1 MRVAMEWDSVNLH
14 RTMARMAGCGKE
26 NAEMLITA
34 AAAVS
39 AQLVVRAGRAQAL
52 RGNETIKRTM
62 KAWEVPKE
70 GSLF

>member
-1 MRVAMEWDSVNLH
+1 MQWSGIASICTAPRL
-14 RTMARMAGCGKE
+14 AGCGKE

-39 AQLVVRAGRAQAL
+39 AQLVVQTGERAL

-62 KAWEVPKE
+62 KAAPKK

>member
-1 MRVAMEWDSVNLH
+1 MEWDSVNLH
-14 RTMARMAGCGKE
+14 RTMTRMAGCGKE

-34 AAAVS
+34 AAAAVS
-39 AQLVVRAGRAQAL
+39 AQLVVQTGERAL

>member
-1 MRVAMEWDSVNLH
+1 MRE
-14 RTMARMAGCGKE
+14 E

-39 AQLVVRAGRAQAL
+39 AQLVVQTGERAL
-52 RGNETIKRTM
+52 RGNETIKLTM